1 MRPDV
6 HWRSY
11 ARMCKRHYMPNR
23 TRSTIPASTVIQMP
37 RKTKALPDPRER
49 PFNEALGARLKAWRT
64 DMGWSQRRMA
74 TALSIGEDAYKKYE
88 YGSRGFPSYLLPVL
102 RTITDRSVAEWVNPL

>member
-11 ARMCKRHYMPNR
+11 LRMCKRHYMLNR
-23 TRSTIPASTVIQMP
+23 KRTTIPTATVIQMP
-37 RKTKALPDPRER
+37 RKAKALPDPREK
-49 PFNEALGARLKAWRT
+49 PFNQALGARLKTWRT
-64 DMGWSQRRMA
+64 GMGWSQKRMA

-88 YGSRGFPSYLLPVL
+88 YGSRGFPNYLLPVL
-102 RTITDRSVAEWVNPL
+102 RTITDRSVAEWVNPP